1 MHLVSDANSLEYVTQ
16 SYWLASSRLHDIRR
30 WAGGVDIPMRD
41 VLDTL
46 VVLRLN
52 EYSSKV
58 ADLADEA
65 VQEMYARR
73 GAVG

>member
-1 MHLVSDANSLEYVTQ
+1 M
-16 SYWLASSRLHDIRR
+16 RLHDLRR
-30 WAGGVDIPMRD
+30 WAGGMYIPNLLQD

-46 VVLRLN
+46 LVLRLN

-58 ADLADEA
+58 AELADEA

-73 GAVG
+73 AAT